1 MSEIYANYANVIET
15 QQKANKDIIDR
26 VSNYKKISSEENTT
40 SIEMEIDDKLKNIK
54 NFNNQLKDS
63 YSNNKAPSYIFPDEL
78 ERRQQEI
85 QKLIIETEEI
95 EKTYKLAKKNKYSFK
110 GSKDNYQP
118 TEEMKYMSN
127 EELMQYQKE
136 KINQQDARLDDI
148 ALDVKKGRVLAK
160 ETGNV
165 LKEQN
170 KQLDQ
175 LQEDI
180 DRLDSRFQRGIK
192 RFEKYVAQQ
201 SGCCIIIVLIIELV
215 IAFLTYFLL
224 GIK

>member
-224 GIK
+224 GVK

>member
-1 MSEIYANYANVIET
+1 MSEIYTNYANVIET

-224 GIK
+224 GVK

>member
-54 NFNNQLKDS
+54 SFNNQLKDS

-224 GIK
+224 GVQ